1 MKLRSYLGIVTAGA
15 LLVSAC
21 SSPPAAAPTTAP
33 AAKPTTAPAPP
44 AAAPTAAPAAKPT
57 TAAAAAPTT
66 APATAPTAA
75 AAATSV
81 PQAQAKPT
89 TAAAAAPTAATSQ
102 YSQNLVRDAAITVDT
117 TKYKKDGPYTIA
129 ALTQGPGNGWG
140 LTYDV
145 TIRAAADGNTNIKK
159 LIFTPND
166 GDANKEISA
175 MEDAI
180 SQKPDAIVL
189 DPLGSAALVAPTTRA
204 MAAGIPVIL
213 CANGIESDNF
223 VTRVDIDLYQ
233 AGYQAADGLS
243 KSLGGKGNVVLF
255 SGIAGVDAAETWK
268 KAAEDAIKLNPNM
281 KIVASEYAQWSVAT
295 SKEKMAAIMSANPQI
310 DGVWAGG
317 GEMALGAALAFQDAG
332 KPQPK
337 YGFANVLNGFLRLA
351 KENSLVFTGVPDPP
365 SMSKLCLD
373 TAVEVLQGKPVKKFI
388 NVAEALPGSAAYDQT
403 QIDKYYVPDL
413 NDDFVPPA
421 TVPIKAYV
429 DGGFARK

>member
-1 MKLRSYLGIVTAGA
+1 MKLRSYLGMVTAGA

-21 SSPPAAAPTTAP
+21 SSPPAAAPTAAQ
-33 AAKPTTAPAPP
+33 AAKPTTAPAAP

-57 TAAAAAPTT
+57 TAPAAAPTT
-66 APATAPTAA
+66 APAAAPTAA
-75 AAATSV
+75 AA
-81 PQAQAKPT
+81 AKPT
-89 TAAAAAPTAATSQ
+89 TAAAAAAPTTAAASSQ

-145 TIRAAADGNTNIKK
+145 TIRAAADGNTSIKK

-233 AGYQAADGLS
+233 AGYQAADGLA

-268 KAAEDAIKLNPNM
+268 KAAEDAIQLSPNM

-295 SKEKMAAIMSANPQI
+295 SKEKMAAIMAANPQI

-351 KENSLVFTGVPDPP
+351 KENNLVFTGVPDPP

-388 NVAEALPGSAAYDQT
+388 NVAEAMPGSAAYDQT

-421 TVPIKAYV
+421 SVPVKAYV

>member
-1 MKLRSYLGIVTAGA
+1 MT
-15 LLVSAC
+15 SA
-21 SSPPAAAPTTAP
+21 
-33 AAKPTTAPAPP
+33 
-44 AAAPTAAPAAKPT
+44 
-57 TAAAAAPTT
+57 
-66 APATAPTAA
+66 
-75 AAATSV
+75 
-81 PQAQAKPT
+81 
-89 TAAAAAPTAATSQ
+89 
-102 YSQNLVRDAAITVDT
+102 YSQRLANDAAVTVDT

-145 TIRAAADGNTNIKK
+145 TIRAAADGNPNIKR

-233 AGYQAADGLS
+233 AGYQAADGLA
-243 KSLGGKGNVVLF
+243 KSLGGKGNVVMF

-268 KAAEDAIKLNPNM
+268 QAATDAFKNYPDI
-281 KIVASEYAQWSVAT
+281 KIVGSEYAQWSVAT
-295 SKEKMAAIMSANPQI
+295 SKEKMAALMAANPQI

-332 KPQPK
+332 KTQPK

-351 KENSLVFTGVPDPP
+351 KENNLSFVGVPDPP
-365 SMSKLCLD
+365 SMSKACLD
-373 TAVEVLQGKPVKKFI
+373 AAVDVLQGKPVKKFI
-388 NVAEALPGSAAYDQT
+388 NVAETMPNSAPYDQT
-403 QIDKYYVPDL
+403 QVDKSYVPQL
-413 NDDFVPPA
+413 NDDFVPPG
-421 TVPIKAYV
+421 
-429 DGGFARK
+429 DGRRAGIRHWWIRPLDCD

>member
-1 MKLRSYLGIVTAGA
+1 MKLRSYLAMVTAGA
-15 LLVSAC
+15 LTVSAC
-21 SSPPAAAPTTAP
+21 S
-33 AAKPTTAPAPP
+33 APP

-57 TAAAAAPTT
+57 TAPAAAPTT
-66 APATAPTAA
+66 APAAAATAAPAAKPTTAPA
-75 AAATSV
+75 AAATTA
-81 PQAQAKPT
+81 PAAKPT
-89 TAAAAAPTAATSQ
+89 TGAAAAAPTAATSA

-145 TIRAAADGNTNIKK
+145 SIRAAADGNTNIKK

-233 AGYQAADGLS
+233 AVYQAADGLA

-268 KAAEDAIKLNPNM
+268 KAAEDAIKLNPGM

-295 SKEKMAAIMSANPQI
+295 SKEKMAAIMAANPQI

-332 KPQPK
+332 KTQPK

-351 KENSLVFTGVPDPP
+351 KENNLVFTGVPDPP

-373 TAVEVLQGKPVKKFI
+373 TAVDVLQGKPVKKFI
-388 NVAEALPGSAAYDQT
+388 NVAEAMPGSAAYDQT

-421 TVPIKAYV
+421 SVPVKAYV

>member
-1 MKLRSYLGIVTAGA
+1 MQERSSMRLRSTFSLIAVGA
-15 LLVSAC
+15 LFVSAC
-21 SSPPAAAPTTAP
+21 SAPAAAP
-33 AAKPTTAPAPP
+33 
-44 AAAPTAAPAAKPT
+44 APTAAPAAPKPAAT
-57 TAAAAAPTT
+57 TAPAVTAPTT
-66 APATAPTAA
+66 APAPTAA
-75 AAATSV
+75 AAA
-81 PQAQAKPT
+81 KPAAT
-89 TAAAAAPTAATSQ
+89 TAPAAAAPAPAATAATSQ
-102 YSQNLVRDAAITVDT
+102 YSQDLKRDAGITVDT
-117 TKYKKDGPYTIA
+117 TKYKKTGPYTIA

-145 TIRAAADGNTNIKK
+145 SIRAAADGNPNIKQ

-189 DPLGSAALVAPTTRA
+189 DPLGSAALVAPTSRA

-213 CANGIESDNF
+213 CANGIQSDNF
-223 VTRVDIDLYQ
+223 VTRVDVDLYQ
-233 AGYQAADGLS
+233 AGYAAADGLA
-243 KSLGGKGNVVLF
+243 KSLNGQGNVVMF

-268 KAAEDAIKLNPNM
+268 TAGEDAFKQYPNI
-281 KIVASEYAQWSVAT
+281 KIVGSEYAQWSVAT
-295 SKEKMAAIMSANPQI
+295 SKEKMAALMAANPQI

-317 GEMALGAALAFQDAG
+317 GEMALGAALAYDDAG
-332 KPQPK
+332 KAQPK

-351 KENSLVFTGVPDPP
+351 KEKNLVFTGVPDPP
-365 SMSKLCLD
+365 SMSKICLD
-373 TAVEVLQGKPVKKFI
+373 TALDVLAGKPVKKFV
-388 NVAEALPGSAAYDQT
+388 NVAESMDGSAAYDQT

-421 TVPIKAYV
+421 TAPVKAYV

>member
-1 MKLRSYLGIVTAGA
+1 
-15 LLVSAC
+15 VSAC
-21 SSPPAAAPTTAP
+21 SAPAAAPAAPTTAP
-33 AAKPTTAPAPP
+33 APTAAKPAATTAPAAAQPAATTVP
-44 AAAPTAAPAAKPT
+44 AAAQPT
-57 TAAAAAPTT
+57 TAAA
-66 APATAPTAA
+66 
-75 AAATSV
+75 V
-81 PQAQAKPT
+81 
-89 TAAAAAPTAATSQ
+89 SQ
-102 YSQNLVRDAAITVDT
+102 YSEDLKRDAGTTVDT

-145 TIRAAADGNTNIKK
+145 SIRAAAEGNPNIKK

-180 SQKPDAIVL
+180 SQKPDAIVV

-213 CANGIESDNF
+213 CANGIQSDNF

-233 AGYQAADGLS
+233 AGYQAADGLA
-243 KSLGGKGNVVLF
+243 KSLNGKGNVVLF

-268 KAAEDAIKLNPNM
+268 KAAEDALKQYPDM
-281 KIVASEYAQWSVAT
+281 KIVGSEYAQWSVAT
-295 SKEKMAAIMSANPQI
+295 SKEKMAALMAANPQI

-317 GEMALGAALAFQDAG
+317 GEMALGAALAFDDAG
-332 KPQPK
+332 KTQPK

-351 KENSLVFTGVPDPP
+351 KEKSLVFTGVPDPP

-373 TAVEVLQGKPVKKFI
+373 TALDVLQGKPVKKFI
-388 NVAEALPGSAAYDQT
+388 NVAESMAGSAAYDQT
-403 QIDKYYVPDL
+403 QIDQYYVPDL

-421 TVPIKAYV
+421 AVPVKAYV

>member
-1 MKLRSYLGIVTAGA
+1 MKLRSYLSMVTAGA

-21 SSPPAAAPTTAP
+21 SSPPAVAPTAAPAAAKPTTAPAAAPTTAP
-33 AAKPTTAPAPP
+33 AAA
-44 AAAPTAAPAAKPT
+44 
-57 TAAAAAPTT
+57 
-66 APATAPTAA
+66 
-75 AAATSV
+75 S
-81 PQAQAKPT
+81 
-89 TAAAAAPTAATSQ
+89 SQ

-145 TIRAAADGNTNIKK
+145 SIRAAADGNTNIKK

-233 AGYQAADGLS
+233 AGYQAADGMA

-281 KIVASEYAQWSVAT
+281 KIIASEYAQWSVAT
-295 SKEKMAAIMSANPQI
+295 SKEKMAAIMAANPQI

-332 KPQPK
+332 KTQPK

-351 KENSLVFTGVPDPP
+351 KENNLVFTGVPDPP

-388 NVAEALPGSAAYDQT
+388 NVAEAMPGSAAYDQT
-403 QIDKYYVPDL
+403 QVDKYYVPDL

-421 TVPIKAYV
+421 SVPIKAYV

>member
-1 MKLRSYLGIVTAGA
+1 MRLRSTCSLLTAGA

-21 SSPPAAAPTTAP
+21 SAPAAAPAAPTTAP
-33 AAKPTTAPAPP
+33 AATAAPKPAATTPPAAAATTAPVAAQPAATTAPA
-44 AAAPTAAPAAKPT
+44 AAQPT
-57 TAAAAAPTT
+57 TAAA
-66 APATAPTAA
+66 
-75 AAATSV
+75 V
-81 PQAQAKPT
+81 
-89 TAAAAAPTAATSQ
+89 SQ
-102 YSQNLVRDAAITVDT
+102 YSEDLKRDAGTTVDT

-145 TIRAAADGNTNIKK
+145 SIRAAAEGNPNIKK

-213 CANGIESDNF
+213 CANGIQSDNF

-233 AGYQAADGLS
+233 AGYQAADGLA
-243 KSLGGKGNVVLF
+243 KSLNGKGNVVLF

-268 KAAEDAIKLNPNM
+268 KAAEDALKQYPDM
-281 KIVASEYAQWSVAT
+281 KIVGSEYAQWSVAT
-295 SKEKMAAIMSANPQI
+295 SKEKMAALMAANPQI

-317 GEMALGAALAFQDAG
+317 GEMALGAALAFDDAG
-332 KPQPK
+332 KTQPK

-351 KENSLVFTGVPDPP
+351 KEKSLVFTGVPDPP

-373 TAVEVLQGKPVKKFI
+373 TALDVLQGKPVKKFI
-388 NVAEALPGSAAYDQT
+388 NVAESMAGSAAYDQT
-403 QIDKYYVPDL
+403 QIDQYYVPDL

-421 TVPIKAYV
+421 AVPVKAYV

>member
-1 MKLRSYLGIVTAGA
+1 MVTAGA

-21 SSPPAAAPTTAP
+21 SSPPAAAPTAAP
-33 AAKPTTAPAPP
+33 AAKPTTAPAAAPT
-44 AAAPTAAPAAKPT
+44 AAAPTAAPAAAKPT
-57 TAAAAAPTT
+57 TAPAAAPTTAPAAAAKPTAPAAAAAPTT
-66 APATAPTAA
+66 AAA
-75 AAATSV
+75 S
-81 PQAQAKPT
+81 
-89 TAAAAAPTAATSQ
+89 SQ

-117 TKYKKDGPYTIA
+117 SKYKKDGPYTIA

-145 TIRAAADGNTNIKK
+145 SIRAAADGNSNIKK

-233 AGYQAADGLS
+233 AGYQAADGLA

-295 SKEKMAAIMSANPQI
+295 SKEKMAAIMAANPQI

-351 KENSLVFTGVPDPP
+351 KENNLVFTGVPDPP

-373 TAVEVLQGKPVKKFI
+373 TAVDVLQGKPVKKFI
-388 NVAEALPGSAAYDQT
+388 NVAETMPGSAAYDQT

-421 TVPIKAYV
+421 SVPVKAYV

>member
-1 MKLRSYLGIVTAGA
+1 MKLRSYLGIVSAAA

-21 SSPPAAAPTTAP
+21 SAPPAAPPTSAP
-33 AAKPTTAPAPP
+33 AAKPTTAPAAAPTTAP

-57 TAAAAAPTT
+57 TA
-66 APATAPTAA
+66 
-75 AAATSV
+75 
-81 PQAQAKPT
+81 
-89 TAAAAAPTAATSQ
+89 AAAAAPTAATSQ

-145 TIRAAADGNTNIKK
+145 SIRAAADGNTNIKK

-175 MEDAI
+175 IEDAI

-233 AGYQAADGLS
+233 AGYQAADGLAE
-243 KSLGGKGNVVLF
+243 SLGGKGNVVLF

-295 SKEKMAAIMSANPQI
+295 SKAKMAAIMAANPQI

-351 KENSLVFTGVPDPP
+351 KENNLVFTGVPDPP

-388 NVAEALPGSAAYDQT
+388 NVAEAMPGSAAYDQT

-421 TVPIKAYV
+421 SVPVKAYV

>member
-1 MKLRSYLGIVTAGA
+1 MRPHARVLRWTGLLASGT

-21 SSPPAAAPTTAP
+21 SSAPPAAPAPTAAPRPAATAAPPAPTTAP
-33 AAKPTTAPAPP
+33 
-44 AAAPTAAPAAKPT
+44 T
-57 TAAAAAPTT
+57 TAAAPK
-66 APATAPTAA
+66 PAA
-75 AAATSV
+75 AVVAA
-81 PQAQAKPT
+81 
-89 TAAAAAPTAATSQ
+89 SQ
-102 YSQNLVRDAAITVDT
+102 YSQDLARDAGITVDT

-145 TIRAAADGNTNIKK
+145 TIRAAADGNPNIKK
-159 LIFTPND
+159 LIFTPNE

-204 MAAGIPVIL
+204 MSAGIPVIL
-213 CANGIESDNF
+213 CANGIQSDNF
-223 VTRVDIDLYQ
+223 VTRVDVDLYQ
-233 AGYQAADGLS
+233 AGYQAADALAR
-243 KSLGGKGNVVLF
+243 SLNGKGNVVMF

-268 KAAEDAIKLNPNM
+268 AAAEDALKKYPDIKV
-281 KIVASEYAQWSVAT
+281 VASEYAQWSVAT
-295 SKEKMAAIMSANPQI
+295 SKEKMSAIMSANPQV

-332 KPQPK
+332 KPQPR

-351 KENSLVFTGVPDPP
+351 KENNLVFTGVPDPP
-365 SMSKLCLD
+365 SMSKFCLD
-373 TAVEVLQGKPVKKFI
+373 TAIDVLQGKPVKKFI
-388 NVAEALPGSAAYDQT
+388 NVAEAMPGSAPYDQT

-421 TVPIKAYV
+421 SVPVKAYV

>member
-1 MKLRSYLGIVTAGA
+1 MWLRSTSYLLTAGA
-15 LLVSAC
+15 LLASAC
-21 SSPPAAAPTTAP
+21 SAQS
-33 AAKPTTAPAPP
+33 
-44 AAAPTAAPAAKPT
+44 AAPTAAPAPP
-57 TAAAAAPTT
+57 TAAPAP
-66 APATAPTAA
+66 PTAA
-75 AAATSV
+75 AA
-81 PQAQAKPT
+81 KPAAT
-89 TAAAAAPTAATSQ
+89 TAAAPATTAPAPTQPTTTAATSQ
-102 YSQNLVRDAAITVDT
+102 YSQDLKRDAAITVDT
-117 TKYKKDGPYTIA
+117 TRYKKDGPYTIA

-145 TIRAAADGNTNIKK
+145 SVRAAADGNPNIKK

-213 CANGIESDNF
+213 CANGIQSDNF

-233 AGYQAADGLS
+233 AGYQAADGLA
-243 KSLGGKGNVVLF
+243 KSLNGKGNVVLF

-268 KAAEDAIKLNPNM
+268 KAAEDALKQYPDM
-281 KIVASEYAQWSVAT
+281 KIVASEYAQWSVST
-295 SKEKMAAIMSANPQI
+295 SKSKMAALMAANPQI

-317 GEMALGAALAFQDAG
+317 GEMALGAALAFDDAG
-332 KPQPK
+332 KTQPK

-351 KENSLVFTGVPDPP
+351 KEKNLVFTGVPDPP
-365 SMSKLCLD
+365 SMSKMCLD
-373 TAVEVLQGKPVKKFI
+373 TAIDVLQGKPVKKFI
-388 NVAEALPGSAAYDQT
+388 NVAETMDGSAAYDQT
-403 QIDKYYVPDL
+403 QIDKYYVPEL

-421 TVPIKAYV
+421 AVAVKAYI
-429 DGGFARK
+429 DGGFAR

>member
-1 MKLRSYLGIVTAGA
+1 MKRLYSLLTVGA
-15 LLVSAC
+15 LIASAC
-21 SSPPAAAPTTAP
+21 SSAPAAAPTTAP
-33 AAKPTTAPAPP
+33 TTVPKPAAPTAAPTAAPAAAAKPTTAPA
-44 AAAPTAAPAAKPT
+44 AAPTTAPTAAPAA
-57 TAAAAAPTT
+57 
-66 APATAPTAA
+66 
-75 AAATSV
+75 
-81 PQAQAKPT
+81 AKPT
-89 TAAAAAPTAATSQ
+89 TAAPTAVASQ
-102 YSQNLVRDAAITVDT
+102 YSEDLKRDAATTVDT
-117 TKYKKDGPYTIA
+117 SKYKKDGPYTIA

-145 TIRAAADGNTNIKK
+145 SIRAAAEANPNIKK
-159 LIFTPND
+159 FIFLPSD
-166 GDANKEISA
+166 QDANKEISA

-233 AGYQAADGLS
+233 AGYQAADALA
-243 KSLGGKGNVVLF
+243 KSLGGKGNVVMF

-268 KAAEDAIKLNPNM
+268 QAAMDAFKNYPDIK
-281 KIVASEYAQWSVAT
+281 VVGSEYAQWSVAT
-295 SKEKMAAIMSANPQI
+295 SKEKMAALMAANPQI

-351 KENSLVFTGVPDPP
+351 KENNLSFTGVPDPP
-365 SMSKLCLD
+365 SMSKACLD
-373 TAVEVLQGKPVKKFI
+373 TAVDVLQGKPVKKFI
-388 NVAEALPGSAAYDQT
+388 NVAETMPGSAPYDQS
-403 QIDKYYVPDL
+403 QIDKSYVPQL

-421 TVPIKAYV
+421 AVDVQSYV
-429 DGGFARK
+429 TGGFGR

>member
-1 MKLRSYLGIVTAGA
+1 MWFRWTSCLITAGA

-21 SSPPAAAPTTAP
+21 STPAATPPAPT
-33 AAKPTTAPAPP
+33 
-44 AAAPTAAPAAKPT
+44 AAPTAAPKP
-57 TAAAAAPTT
+57 AAAAPTT
-66 APATAPTAA
+66 APAPAPTAVAAAKPAAPTAPAA
-75 AAATSV
+75 AAA
-81 PQAQAKPT
+81 AQ
-89 TAAAAAPTAATSQ
+89 PTATAVVSQ
-102 YSQNLVRDAAITVDT
+102 YSQDLKRDAGITVDT

-145 TIRAAADGNTNIKK
+145 SIRAAADGNTNIKK

-189 DPLGSAALVAPTTRA
+189 DPLGSAALVAPTNRA
-204 MAAGIPVIL
+204 MTAGIPVIL
-213 CANGIESDNF
+213 CANGIQSDNF

-233 AGYQAADGLS
+233 AGYQAADGLA
-243 KSLGGKGNVVLF
+243 KSLNGKGNVVLF

-268 KAAEDAIKLNPNM
+268 KAAEDALKQYPDI
-281 KIVASEYAQWSVAT
+281 KIVGSEYAQWSVAT
-295 SKEKMAAIMSANPQI
+295 SKEKMAALMAANPQI
-310 DGVWAGG
+310 DGIWAGG
-317 GEMALGAALAFQDAG
+317 GEMALGAALAFEDAG
-332 KPQPK
+332 KNQPK

-351 KENSLVFTGVPDPP
+351 KEKNLVFTGVPDPP
-365 SMSKLCLD
+365 SMSKMCLD
-373 TAVEVLQGKPVKKFI
+373 TAIDVLQGKPVKKFI
-388 NVAEALPGSAAYDQT
+388 NVAETMDGSASYNQT

>member
-1 MKLRSYLGIVTAGA
+1 MRLRSTCYLLTAGA

-21 SSPPAAAPTTAP
+21 SAPAAAPAAPTTAP
-33 AAKPTTAPAPP
+33 AATAAPKPAATTPP
-44 AAAPTAAPAAKPT
+44 AAAATTAPVAAQPT
-57 TAAAAAPTT
+57 TAAVA
-66 APATAPTAA
+66 
-75 AAATSV
+75 
-81 PQAQAKPT
+81 
-89 TAAAAAPTAATSQ
+89 SQ
-102 YSQNLVRDAAITVDT
+102 YSEDLKRDAGITVDT

-145 TIRAAADGNTNIKK
+145 SIRAAAEGNPNIKK

-213 CANGIESDNF
+213 CANGIQSDNF
-223 VTRVDIDLYQ
+223 VSRVDIDLYQ
-233 AGYQAADGLS
+233 AGYQAADGLA
-243 KSLGGKGNVVLF
+243 KSLNGKGNVVLF

-268 KAAEDAIKLNPNM
+268 KAAEDALKQYPDM
-281 KIVASEYAQWSVAT
+281 KIVGSEYAQWSVAT
-295 SKEKMAAIMSANPQI
+295 SKEKMAALMAANPQI

-317 GEMALGAALAFQDAG
+317 GEMALGAALAFDDAG
-332 KPQPK
+332 KTQPK

-351 KENSLVFTGVPDPP
+351 KEKSLVFTGVPDPP

-373 TAVEVLQGKPVKKFI
+373 TALDVLQGKPVKKFI
-388 NVAEALPGSAAYDQT
+388 NVADSMDGSAAYDQT

-421 TVPIKAYV
+421 AVPVKAYV

>member
-1 MKLRSYLGIVTAGA
+1 MKRLCSLFTIAA
-15 LLVSAC
+15 MLASAC
-21 SSPPAAAPTTAP
+21 STAPAPAAPTAAPTVVPKPAAPTAAPTSAPAAAAQPTTAP
-33 AAKPTTAPAPP
+33 AAKPT
-44 AAAPTAAPAAKPT
+44 
-57 TAAAAAPTT
+57 
-66 APATAPTAA
+66 
-75 AAATSV
+75 
-81 PQAQAKPT
+81 
-89 TAAAAAPTAATSQ
+89 AAAAAPTAVASQ
-102 YSQNLVRDAAITVDT
+102 YSEDLKRDAATTVDT

-145 TIRAAADGNTNIKK
+145 SIRAAAENNPNIKK
-159 LIFTPND
+159 FIFLPND
-166 GDANKEISA
+166 QDANKEISA

-213 CANGIESDNF
+213 CANGIQSDNF

-233 AGYQAADGLS
+233 AAYQAADGLA
-243 KSLGGKGNVVLF
+243 KSLGGKGNVVMF

-268 KAAEDAIKLNPNM
+268 KAAEDAFKQYPNIKV
-281 KIVASEYAQWSVAT
+281 VASEYAQWSVAT
-295 SKEKMAAIMSANPQI
+295 SKEKMAAIMAANPQI

-317 GEMALGAALAFQDAG
+317 GEMALGAALAYQDAN
-332 KPQPK
+332 KSQPK

-351 KENSLVFTGVPDPP
+351 KENNLAFTGVPDPP
-365 SMSKLCLD
+365 SMSKFCLD
-373 TAVEVLQGKPVKKFI
+373 TAIDVLQGKPVKKFI
-388 NVAEALPGSAAYDQT
+388 NVADAMPGSAAYDES
-403 QIDKYYVPDL
+403 QIDKYYVADL

-421 TVPIKAYV
+421 TVPVKAYT

>member
-1 MKLRSYLGIVTAGA
+1 MRLRSTCYLLTAGA

-21 SSPPAAAPTTAP
+21 SAPAAAPAAPTTAP
-33 AAKPTTAPAPP
+33 APTAAPKPAATTPPAAAATNAPAAAQPAATTAPA
-44 AAAPTAAPAAKPT
+44 AAQPT
-57 TAAAAAPTT
+57 TAAA
-66 APATAPTAA
+66 
-75 AAATSV
+75 V
-81 PQAQAKPT
+81 
-89 TAAAAAPTAATSQ
+89 SQ
-102 YSQNLVRDAAITVDT
+102 YSEDLKRDAGTTVDT

-145 TIRAAADGNTNIKK
+145 SIRAAAEGNPNIKK

-213 CANGIESDNF
+213 CANGIQSDNF

-233 AGYQAADGLS
+233 AGYQAADGLA
-243 KSLGGKGNVVLF
+243 KSLNGKGNVVLF

-268 KAAEDAIKLNPNM
+268 KAAEDALKQYPDM
-281 KIVASEYAQWSVAT
+281 KIVGSEYAQWSVAT
-295 SKEKMAAIMSANPQI
+295 SKEKMAALMAANPQI

-317 GEMALGAALAFQDAG
+317 GEMALGAALAFDDAG
-332 KPQPK
+332 KTQPK

-351 KENSLVFTGVPDPP
+351 KEKSLVFTGVPDPP

-373 TAVEVLQGKPVKKFI
+373 TALDVLQGKPVKKFI
-388 NVAEALPGSAAYDQT
+388 NVADSMDGSAAYDQT

-421 TVPIKAYV
+421 AVPVKAYV

>member
-1 MKLRSYLGIVTAGA
+1 MKLRSYLSMVTAGA

-21 SSPPAAAPTTAP
+21 SSPPAVAPTAAPAAAKPTTAPAAAPTTAP
-33 AAKPTTAPAPP
+33 AAA
-44 AAAPTAAPAAKPT
+44 
-57 TAAAAAPTT
+57 
-66 APATAPTAA
+66 
-75 AAATSV
+75 S
-81 PQAQAKPT
+81 
-89 TAAAAAPTAATSQ
+89 SQ

-145 TIRAAADGNTNIKK
+145 SIRAAADGNTNIKK

-233 AGYQAADGLS
+233 AGYQAADGLA

-295 SKEKMAAIMSANPQI
+295 SKEKMAAIMAANPQI

-332 KPQPK
+332 KAQPK

-351 KENSLVFTGVPDPP
+351 KENNLVFTGVPDPP

-388 NVAEALPGSAAYDQT
+388 NVAEAMPGSAAYDQT

-421 TVPIKAYV
+421 SVPIKAYV

>member
-1 MKLRSYLGIVTAGA
+1 MKLRSYLSIVSAGA

-21 SSPPAAAPTTAP
+21 SSPPPAAPTAAP
-33 AAKPTTAPAPP
+33 AAKPTTAPAAAATVAPAAKP
-44 AAAPTAAPAAKPT
+44 TAAAAAPTTAPAAAATTAPAAKPT

-66 APATAPTAA
+66 A
-75 AAATSV
+75 
-81 PQAQAKPT
+81 
-89 TAAAAAPTAATSQ
+89 AATSQ

-145 TIRAAADGNTNIKK
+145 SIRAAADGNPNVKK

-233 AGYQAADGLS
+233 AGYQAADGLA

-295 SKEKMAAIMSANPQI
+295 SKEKMAAIMAANPQI

-351 KENSLVFTGVPDPP
+351 KENNLVFTGVPDPP

-373 TAVEVLQGKPVKKFI
+373 TAVDVLQGKPVKKFI
-388 NVAEALPGSAAYDQT
+388 NVAETMPGSAAYDQT

-421 TVPIKAYV
+421 SVPVKAYV

>member
-1 MKLRSYLGIVTAGA
+1 MRFRSTCYLLTAGA

-21 SSPPAAAPTTAP
+21 SAPAAAPAAPTTAP
-33 AAKPTTAPAPP
+33 A
-44 AAAPTAAPAAKPT
+44 PTAAKPAAT
-57 TAAAAAPTT
+57 
-66 APATAPTAA
+66 TAPTAA
-75 AAATSV
+75 KPAATTVPAAA
-81 PQAQAKPT
+81 QPT
-89 TAAAAAPTAATSQ
+89 TPAAVSQ
-102 YSQNLVRDAAITVDT
+102 YSEDLKRDAGTTVDT
-117 TKYKKDGPYTIA
+117 TRYKKDGPYTIA

-145 TIRAAADGNTNIKK
+145 SIRAAAEGNPNIKK

-180 SQKPDAIVL
+180 SQKPDAIVV

-213 CANGIESDNF
+213 CANGIQSDNF

-233 AGYQAADGLS
+233 AGYQAADGLA
-243 KSLGGKGNVVLF
+243 KSLNGKGNVVLF

-268 KAAEDAIKLNPNM
+268 KAAEDALKQYPDM
-281 KIVASEYAQWSVAT
+281 KIVGSEYAQWSVAT
-295 SKEKMAAIMSANPQI
+295 SKEKMAALMAANPQI

-317 GEMALGAALAFQDAG
+317 GEMALGAALAFDDAG
-332 KPQPK
+332 KTQPK

-351 KENSLVFTGVPDPP
+351 KEKSLVFTGVPDPP

-373 TAVEVLQGKPVKKFI
+373 TALDVLQGKPVKKFI
-388 NVAEALPGSAAYDQT
+388 NVAESMAGSAAYDQT
-403 QIDKYYVPDL
+403 QIDQYYVPDL

-421 TVPIKAYV
+421 AVPVKAYV